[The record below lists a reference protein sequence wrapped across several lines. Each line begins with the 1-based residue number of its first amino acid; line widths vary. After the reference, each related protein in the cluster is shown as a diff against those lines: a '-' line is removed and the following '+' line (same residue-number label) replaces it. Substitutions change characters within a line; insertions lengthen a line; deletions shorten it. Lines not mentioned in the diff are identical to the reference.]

1 MEERIEDLYKKW
13 REIDSLIKRRTE
25 DQNEVY
31 DKLIK
36 TELGKFYFGL
46 TDEQR
51 ETFRNIYIKIN
62 SKDYYNSDIYKYCNF
77 SDIIEKY
84 REILQDTEKD
94 ALDNDDFP
102 FKNRRSAIYI
112 KDGVDTYNAL
122 TDESTKDL
130 EVSVEI
136 KLFIQNIINDLY
148 GFKDELTGDDI
159 PVIKVIYDKLNIEIK
174 DDDSKDSDINGI
186 IEDIIL
192 HHVKA
197 IHNWDKK
204 YLTYRDNRRPF
215 IKKLKESIANSELEI
230 KNSDSGFK
238 YLLLYSIEAA
248 KYEVSL
254 LDGKRVTTILKEI
267 DESNMSESEK
277 DYKKDAL
284 VEAYYNLT
292 NIDFRKQ
299 TEYFNNNHDICYAS
313 FETANY
319 EINKRLIKMRQM

>member
-1 MEERIEDLYKKW
+1 MDEKIEDLYKKYK
-13 REIDSLIKRRTE
+13 EINAII
-25 DQNEVY
+25 NN
-31 DKLIK
+31 K
-36 TELGKFYFGL
+36 TEEKNKVLNSLLKSKAGKLYFSL
-46 TDEQR
+46 NNEQKKLFEEIYRDVDFSRYIYLRDDIKEYEKKLDEL
-51 ETFRNIYIKIN
+51 ETIFITHK
-62 SKDYYNSDIYKYCNF
+62 
-77 SDIIEKY
+77 
-84 REILQDTEKD
+84 
-94 ALDNDDFP
+94 DFP
-102 FKNRRSAIYI
+102 FKSEETAIYI
-112 KDGVDTYNAL
+112 KDGVDTYNVL

-130 EVSVEI
+130 EVSDEI

-148 GFKDELTGDDI
+148 GFNDELTADDI

-186 IEDIIL
+186 IEYIIL
-192 HHVKA
+192 HKVKA

-215 IKKLKESIANSELEI
+215 IKKLKDSIASTELEI

-238 YLLLYSIEAA
+238 YLLLYAIEAA

-254 LDGKRVTTILKEI
+254 LEGKRVTTILKEI

-299 TEYFNNNHDICYAS
+299 SKEYFDNDNDICYAT
-313 FETANY
+313 FETANS
-319 EINKRLIKMRQM
+319 EINKRLIKMRQG